1 VANRRVPIYTR
12 RGDEGTTAL
21 ATGSRL
27 PKHHLRIETLGAI
40 DELNSA
46 IGLTRAQRALAVD
59 ETLERVQ
66 HELFEL
72 GAELAQPGN
81 PRILPLQVRHLEMQI
96 DTWDQA
102 LAPLQEFILP
112 GGGPVAA
119 TCHLAR
125 AICRRAERS
134 LVRLAAA
141 ESLNPE
147 SLRYLHR
154 LSDLL
159 FVAARV
165 LARQAGPE
173 VPWRPQAPSP

>member
-1 VANRRVPIYTR
+1 M
-12 RGDEGTTAL
+12 GTTAL
-21 ATGSRL
+21 AEGTRL
-27 PKHHLRIETLGAI
+27 PKHHLRIETLGAL

-46 IGLTRAQRALAVD
+46 IGLTRAQGALAVD
-59 ETLERVQ
+59 EALELAQ
-66 HELFEL
+66 QDLFEL
-72 GAELAQPGN
+72 GAELANPGSL
-81 PRILPLQVRHLEMQI
+81 RILPLQVRRLETQI
-96 DTWDQA
+96 DTWEQG
-102 LAPLQEFILP
+102 LPPLRGFILP
-112 GGGPVAA
+112 GGGPAAA

-147 SLRYLHR
+147 TLRYLNR

-165 LARQAGPE
+165 LQAGPE
-173 VPWRPQAPSP
+173 VPWRPQAPSA